1 MCQGRFVRLMTAIL
15 YDIQEKMTKNTI
27 REIIDSYR
35 KKDVP
40 TEVKDTFERWLV
52 DTDAFEE
59 KDAAL
64 KEIWETIDGSEGL
77 DVLKEPMD
85 VIAEAERK
93 SRAVVGTAP
102 RRRNALLWFT
112 STVAACMTIIAAIQF
127 FTAPQAEVC
136 LASSSAS
143 KGEFRLPDGSKV
155 WLNKD
160 SRLYYAKGF
169 DGRKR
174 KVRLE
179 GEGYFDVAKDKNR
192 PFIVESQ
199 DMDIEVLG
207 TRFTLSAYEDEP
219 VTVYLAQGS
228 VRACIEGCDDVLLK
242 PDQAL
247 TYNPANRALNR
258 YDVVASDHVAWIG
271 GKLEFTDRSLYDI
284 LQSLEHW
291 YCVDITCEDPEA
303 AKTMHLSMTVRQE
316 PLTEILEALE
326 LLASVSY
333 TFDEEGDVRI
343 SL

>member
-1 MCQGRFVRLMTAIL
+1 MTAIL
-15 YDIQEKMTKNTI
+15 YDRQEKMTKNTI
-27 REIIDSYR
+27 REIIESYR

-40 TEVKDTFERWLV
+40 TEVKDTFERWFT
-52 DTDAFEE
+52 DTNAFEE

-64 KEIWETIDGSEGL
+64 KEIWETVDGREGL
-77 DVLKEPMD
+77 EMLDSPKA
-85 VIAEAERK
+85 VIADAEK
-93 SRAVVGTAP
+93 KCRAAGAAP

-112 STVAACMTIIAAIQF
+112 STVAACMTIIAGIQF

-160 SRLYYAKGF
+160 SRLYYTKGF
-169 DGRKR
+169 DGRIR
-174 KVRLE
+174 TVRLD
-179 GEGYFDVAKDKNR
+179 GEGYFDVAKDKDR

-247 TYNPANRALNR
+247 TYNPADRALNR

-291 YCVDITCEDPEA
+291 YCVDITCEDSEA

-316 PLTEILEALE
+316 PITEILEALE